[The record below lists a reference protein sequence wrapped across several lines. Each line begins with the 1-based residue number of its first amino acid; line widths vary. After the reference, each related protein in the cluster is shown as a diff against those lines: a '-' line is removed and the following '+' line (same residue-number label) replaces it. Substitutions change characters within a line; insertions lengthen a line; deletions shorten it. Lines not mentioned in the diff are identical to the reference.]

1 MQAFQVFLEQM
12 AQLVGE
18 YIPNLIAALAILVVG
33 WLVALIISAIVRGA
47 LRRTTLDNRLA
58 RWVVGEE
65 AAKAVEVERQIA
77 RGVYYLLML
86 FVLIAFFQTL
96 GLTLITEPLNQLLI
110 QVFEYAPRL
119 LGAGLLLLIAWIV
132 ASALKLVISRVL
144 SAAKIDER
152 LGSGAGL
159 EEEERVPLAQTLGN
173 AVYWLVFLLFLPAVL
188 GALALEGLLQPVQG
202 MINQILGFLPN
213 IFAASLILAIGWF
226 IARIVQRI
234 VTNLLAAVG
243 ADQLSERVGLAS
255 VLGKQQLSGLLGLV
269 VYVLVLIP
277 VLIAALNAL
286 ALEAITRPASNMLA
300 VILEAVPAIFAATL
314 VVMIAYVV
322 GRVVAGLITSL
333 LTGVGFNAILARLG
347 LGKEPGEGERTL
359 SEIVGY
365 LVLVAIMLFAAIEA
379 SRLLGFVLLAD
390 LVAQFTVFAG
400 QVVLGLIIFAVGLY
414 LANLAAK
421 TVQASGAAQAGLL
434 AMAAR
439 VSILV
444 LAGAMALRQIGL
456 ANEIINLA
464 FGLLLGAI
472 AVAVA
477 LAFGLGGREAAA
489 RELEEW
495 LQSVKSKR
503 S

>member
-1 MQAFQVFLEQM
+1 VQLFKVFLEQM
-12 AQLVGE
+12 AQLAGGYV
-18 YIPNLIAALAILVVG
+18 PNLIAALAILVVG
-33 WLVALIISAIVRGA
+33 WLVALILSAIVRGV
-47 LRRTTLDNRLA
+47 LRRTTLDDRLA
-58 RWVVGEE
+58 RWVMGEE
-65 AAKAVEVERQIA
+65 AARGIEVERQIG
-77 RGVYYLLML
+77 RGVYYLIML

-96 GLTLITEPLNQLLI
+96 GLTIITEPLNRLLI
-110 QVFEYAPRL
+110 QVFQYAPRL

-159 EEEERVPLAQTLGN
+159 EEEKRVPLAQTIGN

-188 GALALEGLLQPVQG
+188 GALELQGLLEPVQG

-213 IFAASLILAIGWF
+213 IFAAGLILAVGWLV
-226 IARIVQRI
+226 ARIVQQI

-243 ADQLSERVGLAS
+243 ADRLSERVGLAP
-255 VLGKQQLSGLLGLV
+255 VLGEQKLSGLLGLV

-286 ALEAITRPASNMLA
+286 ALEAITQPASNMLN
-300 VILEAVPAIFAATL
+300 VILEALPAIFAATL
-314 VVMIAYVV
+314 VLVIAYVV

-347 LGKEPGEGERTL
+347 LGKEPSEGERTP

-390 LVAQFTVFAG
+390 LVAQFTAFAG
-400 QVVLGLIIFAVGLY
+400 QVILGLIIFAIGLY
-414 LANLAAK
+414 LANLAAR

-434 AMAAR
+434 ALAAR
-439 VSILV
+439 VSIMV
-444 LAGAMALRQIGL
+444 LAGAMALRQMGL

-472 AVAVA
+472 AVALA
-477 LAFGLGGREAAA
+477 LAFGLGGREIAA
-489 RELEEW
+489 REVEHW
-495 LQSVKSKR
+495 LQSIKSER

>member
-1 MQAFQVFLEQM
+1 
-12 AQLVGE
+12 LVGA
-18 YIPNLIAALAILVVG
+18 YIPNLVAALAILIVG
-33 WLVALIISAIVRGA
+33 WLVALIVSAIVRGV
-47 LRRTTLDNRLA
+47 LRRTSLDNRLA
-58 RWVVGEE
+58 RLIMGEK
-65 AAKAVEVERQIA
+65 AAEGVEMERQIA
-77 RGVYYLLML
+77 RGVYYLIML

-110 QVFEYAPRL
+110 QVFQYAPRL

-132 ASALKLVISRVL
+132 ASVLKFALSRVL
-144 SAAKIDER
+144 TAAKIDER
-152 LGSGAGL
+152 LGSEAGL

-173 AVYWLVFLLFLPAVL
+173 AMYWLVFLLFLPAVL
-188 GALALEGLLQPVQG
+188 SALELEGLLEPVQG

-213 IFAASLILAIGWF
+213 IFAAGLILAIGWF
-226 IARIVQRI
+226 VARIVQQI
-234 VTNLLAAVG
+234 VTNLLAAIG
-243 ADQLSERVGLAS
+243 ADRLSERVGLAP
-255 VLGKQQLSGLLGLV
+255 VLGERRLSGLLGLV
-269 VYVLVLIP
+269 VYILILIP

-286 ALEAITRPASNMLA
+286 ALEAITQPASNMLNA
-300 VILEAVPAIFAATL
+300 ILEAIPAIFAAIL
-314 VVMIAYVV
+314 VVVIAYVV
-322 GRVVAGLITSL
+322 GRVVAGLIANL

-347 LGKEPGEGERTL
+347 LGKEPAEGERTP

-390 LVAQFTVFAG
+390 LVSEFTAFAG
-400 QVVLGLIIFAVGLY
+400 QVVLGLIIFTIGLY
-414 LANLAAK
+414 LANLAAN
-421 TVQASGAAQAGLL
+421 TVQASGAAQAGWL

-444 LAGAMALRQIGL
+444 LAGAMALRQMGL

-472 AVAVA
+472 AVAMA
-477 LAFGLGGREAAA
+477 LAFGLGGREIAA
-489 RELEEW
+489 REVEGW
-495 LQSVKSKR
+495 LQSLKSEE

>member
-1 MQAFQVFLEQM
+1 
-12 AQLVGE
+12 
-18 YIPNLIAALAILVVG
+18 
-33 WLVALIISAIVRGA
+33 
-47 LRRTTLDNRLA
+47 
-58 RWVVGEE
+58 
-65 AAKAVEVERQIA
+65 
-77 RGVYYLLML
+77 
-86 FVLIAFFQTL
+86 
-96 GLTLITEPLNQLLI
+96 
-110 QVFEYAPRL
+110 
-119 LGAGLLLLIAWIV
+119 
-132 ASALKLVISRVL
+132 
-144 SAAKIDER
+144 
-152 LGSGAGL
+152 
-159 EEEERVPLAQTLGN
+159 
-173 AVYWLVFLLFLPAVL
+173 
-188 GALALEGLLQPVQG
+188 
-202 MINQILGFLPN
+202 
-213 IFAASLILAIGWF
+213 
-226 IARIVQRI
+226 
-234 VTNLLAAVG
+234 
-243 ADQLSERVGLAS
+243 
-255 VLGKQQLSGLLGLV
+255 
-269 VYVLVLIP
+269 
-277 VLIAALNAL
+277 
-286 ALEAITRPASNMLA
+286 MLA
-300 VILEAVPAIFAATL
+300 VILEALPAIFAATL
-314 VVMIAYVV
+314 VLVIAYVV

-347 LGKEPGEGERTL
+347 LGKEPGEEERTL

-444 LAGAMALRQIGL
+444 LAGAMALRQMGL
-456 ANEIINLA
+456 ANEIINMA

-489 RELEEW
+489 RELEKW